1 MMPEFEIF
9 SDGACSGNPGPA
21 AIGVVIRKDGVKV
34 KEVSETIG
42 EATNNIAEY
51 KAFIR
56 GLEEAKA
63 LGAEHVRLR
72 TDSQLL
78 FYQIKGTYKV
88 KHANMKP
95 LHEQALQLLK
105 GFKKVECKVVPREEN
120 TDADLLATSALKHKV
135 SQKESPDDRP
145 DVFIMGEES
154 PSSKG

>member
-1 MMPEFEIF
+1 MGSFEIF

-21 AIGVVIRKDGVKV
+21 AIGVVIREDGRKV
-34 KEVSETIG
+34 KEVSEAIG
-42 EATNNIAEY
+42 DATNNIAEY

-56 GLEEAKA
+56 GLIEAKA
-63 LGAEHVRLR
+63 LGAEHVKLR

-78 FYQIKGTYKV
+78 FYQLKGEYKV

-95 LHEQALQLLK
+95 LHEQALLLLK

-120 TDADLLATSALKHKV
+120 KDADLLATSALKQQKA
-135 SQKESPDDRP
+135 SQDDRP

>member
-1 MMPEFEIF
+1 MSVFEIF

-21 AIGVVIRKDGVKV
+21 GIGVVIRCDGKKV
-34 KEVSETIG
+34 KEVSEAIG

-56 GLEEAKA
+56 GLNEAKA
-63 LGAEHVRLR
+63 LGAEHVQLR

-78 FYQIKGTYKV
+78 FYQLKGDYKV
-88 KHANMKP
+88 KHENMKP
-95 LHEQALQLLK
+95 LHAEASKLLK

-120 TDADLLATSALKHKV
+120 KEADLLATSALKQ
-135 SQKESPDDRP
+135 QKASLDDRP

>member
-1 MMPEFEIF
+1 MDSFEIF

-21 AIGVVIRKDGVKV
+21 AIGVVIRKNGQKV
-34 KEVSETIG
+34 KEVSEVIG

-56 GLEEAKA
+56 GLVEAKT
-63 LGAEHVRLR
+63 LGAEHVQLR

-78 FYQIKGTYKV
+78 FYQLKGEYKV

-95 LHEQALQLLK
+95 LHEQALLLLK
-105 GFKKVECKVVPREEN
+105 SFKKVECKVVPREEN
-120 TDADLLATSALKHKV
+120 KDADLLATSALKQ
-135 SQKESPDDRP
+135 QKASPDDRP

>member
-1 MMPEFEIF
+1 MKVFEIH

-21 AIGVVIRKDGVKV
+21 AIGVVIREDGQKV
-34 KEVSETIG
+34 REVSEAIG
-42 EATNNIAEY
+42 VATNNIAEY

-56 GLEEAKA
+56 GLREAKA
-63 LGAEHVRLR
+63 LGAEHVQLR

-78 FYQIKGTYKV
+78 FYQLKGEYKV

-95 LHEQALQLLK
+95 LHEEALVLLK
-105 GFKKVECKVVPREEN
+105 SFRKVECKVVPREEN
-120 TDADLLATSALKHKV
+120 KDADLLATSALKQQKA
-135 SQKESPDDRP
+135 SQDDRP

>member
-1 MMPEFEIF
+1 MASFEIF

-21 AIGVVIRKDGVKV
+21 GIGVVIRKDGKKV
-34 KEVSETIG
+34 REVSEAIG
-42 EATNNIAEY
+42 QATNNIAEY

-56 GLEEAKA
+56 GLVEAKA
-63 LGAEHVRLR
+63 LGAEHVQLR

-78 FYQIKGTYKV
+78 FYQLKGEYKV

-95 LHEQALQLLK
+95 LHEEALLLLK
-105 GFKKVECKVVPREEN
+105 SFKKVECKVVPREEN
-120 TDADLLATSALKHKV
+120 KDADLLATSALKQQKA
-135 SQKESPDDRP
+135 SQDDRP

>member
-1 MMPEFEIF
+1 MQVLEVF

-21 AIGVVIRKDGVKV
+21 GIGVYIRSDKGVVREISEAIGD
-34 KEVSETIG
+34 
-42 EATNNIAEY
+42 ATNNIAEY
-51 KAFIR
+51 RAFIR
-56 GLEEAKA
+56 GLQEAKA

-78 FYQIKGTYKV
+78 YFQLKGDYKV

-95 LHEQALQLLK
+95 LYEEAMALLK

-120 TDADLLATSALKHKV
+120 KDADRLATSALRQGKG
-135 SQKESPDDRP
+135 SGQDDRP
-145 DVFIMGEES
+145 DVFFMGEES